1 MNGRTL
7 FARNTKI
14 LTVNVDTKKVC
25 TDVNGVQVSS
35 VLPDALLKS
44 AVKAAVRNFS
54 RYSNNV
60 IYTKCG
66 DV

>member
-44 AVKAAVRNFS
+44 AVKVAVRNFIT
-54 RYSNNV
+54 V
-60 IYTKCG
+60 
-66 DV
+66 

>member
-25 TDVNGVQVSS
+25 TDVNGVLVSS
-35 VLPDALLKS
+35 VLQDALLKS
-44 AVKAAVRNFS
+44 AVKVAVRNFS
-54 RYSNNV
+54 RYSDNV
-60 IYTKCG
+60 IYTKYG